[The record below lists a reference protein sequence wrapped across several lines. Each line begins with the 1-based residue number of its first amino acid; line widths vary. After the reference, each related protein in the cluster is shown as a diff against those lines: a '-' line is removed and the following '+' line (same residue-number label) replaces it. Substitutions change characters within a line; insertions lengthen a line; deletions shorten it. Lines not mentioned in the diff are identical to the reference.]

1 MGRVRTNTMVSHSR
15 SPHGE
20 GRGRAATDTVL
31 QGAQPSSG
39 RGSHERVPRSPIRH
53 PLAAG
58 EKQTVPKALRGIF
71 DPVFVLQNG
80 LDVRVGDDN
89 VIQF

>member
-1 MGRVRTNTMVSHSR
+1 MVSHSR
-15 SPHGE
+15 SPNGE
-20 GRGRAATDTVL
+20 GRGRAAMDTVL
-31 QGAQPSSG
+31 QGARPSSG
-39 RGSHERVPRSPIRH
+39 RGSQERVPRSLIRH
-53 PLAAG
+53 PLAAA